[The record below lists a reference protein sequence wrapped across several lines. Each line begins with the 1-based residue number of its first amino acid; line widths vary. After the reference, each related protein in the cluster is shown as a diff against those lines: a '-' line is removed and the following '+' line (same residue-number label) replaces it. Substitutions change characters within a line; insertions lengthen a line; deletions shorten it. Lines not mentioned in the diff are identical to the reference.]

1 MRLALFFRQTP
12 GLRGTSALIGLAL
25 FLAACATRPE
35 TGAMAVSKEP
45 APGATSHDILIATT
59 RERDPRANTYFN
71 GERSTNLDYAEAVIS
86 VPPTHKPS
94 QIEWPENFPADP
106 AKNFVPR
113 SARYIE
119 SEAEFRKELNQRLR
133 KLPADKRSAFLF
145 IHGYNTLFAE
155 GLYRFAQF
163 VHDSDFPGVPVLF
176 TWASRGNLTDYVYDL
191 NSALAARTAL
201 EKTLNDLAASDAR
214 QIVVLAH
221 SMGNQLL
228 METIR
233 QMTPQERA
241 ALFRKIETVVLASPD
256 IDIDVF
262 KEQLRR
268 IGKLREPFVILT
280 SNDDKA
286 LRFSEVIAGG
296 KQRVGSYEDDK
307 ELAEL
312 GAVVLNLTQLSGPDA
327 INHNKFAELAQY
339 APELRAVL
347 SQRSLGAQ
355 STTGSGLQQS
365 GTDLKSF
372 VTSTAQVAITLPI
385 GLITAPL
392 SLVTGGN

>member
-35 TGAMAVSKEP
+35 TGAMAVSEEP

-94 QIEWPENFPADP
+94 QIEWPENFPGDP